1 MKSIIK
7 GILKGCKQSQCE
19 LVGGETAEM
28 PGTYGKGKF
37 DIAGFAVGIVDNK
50 NILNKNK
57 VKLNDLIVAI
67 PSNGLHSNGYSL
79 VRYLL
84 QKKKLI

>member
-1 MKSIIK
+1 
-7 GILKGCKQSQCE
+7 
-19 LVGGETAEM
+19 M

-57 VKLNDLIVAI
+57 VKLMT
-67 PSNGLHSNGYSL
+67 
-79 VRYLL
+79 
-84 QKKKLI
+84 